1 MPRLQSKKAS
11 EGRRLLRQLRRS
23 SKEELDA
30 KIASTPAKELLRQ
43 LFLML
48 KESGARADREPGQG
62 SGASN

>member
-11 EGRRLLRQLRRS
+11 EGRRLLRQLRRT
-23 SKEELDA
+23 SKEELEA
-30 KIASTPAKELLRQ
+30 KIGATPTKELLRQ

-48 KESGARADREPGQG
+48 RESAPRTDREPGQG